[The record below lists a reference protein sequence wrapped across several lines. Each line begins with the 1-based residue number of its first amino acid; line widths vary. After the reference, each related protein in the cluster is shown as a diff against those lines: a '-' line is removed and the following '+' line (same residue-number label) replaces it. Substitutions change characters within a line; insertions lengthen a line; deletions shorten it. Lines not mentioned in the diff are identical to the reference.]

1 MDKIIISVSAIAFI
15 LLIILAAYLWKKKY
29 LRFTDDNIILIMTQ
43 PREYFYIGIAGII
56 FFGGFAVFC
65 IIDLSILGFLCF
77 YFFFVLFGVY
87 ICIIGVLWRGVLTTD
102 TLTFYTPFLPI
113 KRIKLCEITSV
124 KYTENRTGA
133 YGTGRKV
140 LEGYH
145 QQKKLFYVDES
156 CKGFEFLHYSFEG
169 DWETEDIPSGET
181 FLKGSRKI
189 ERIPFVEN
197 FSVTAKKGNII
208 RSVISFLF
216 FFVLWVLMF
225 WARDELELFYQ
236 ITLTLMMLFFLSDM
250 AAILLW
256 KVTLDYHTLTFRNS
270 FGIVKTYEIRQIT
283 GIIEEKDHIILYI
296 GRQKIVKISKDL
308 QNFNYLLERLSS
320 IPRISE

>member
-1 MDKIIISVSAIAFI
+1 MDKLIISVSAAAFI

-29 LRFTDDNIILIMTQ
+29 LNFTDDNIIFIMTA
-43 PREYFYIGIAGII
+43 PRETFFIGIAGII
-56 FFGGFAVFC
+56 FFGAGAVYF
-65 IIDLSILGFLCF
+65 IVDLSIVGFLCF
-77 YFFFVLFGVY
+77 YFFVLLGLYV
-87 ICIIGVLWRGVLTTD
+87 CIMGLLWRCVIATD
-102 TLTFYTPFLPI
+102 SLTFYLPFLPI
-113 KRIKLCEITSV
+113 KKIKLHEITHV

-133 YGTGRKV
+133 YGTGRKILV
-140 LEGYH
+140 GYH

-156 CKGFEFLHYSFEG
+156 YKGFEFLHYFFEG
-169 DWETEDIPSGET
+169 GLETEHIPSEET
-181 FLKGSRKI
+181 FLEGSSKI

-197 FSVTAKKGNII
+197 FSVTATKGNVI

-236 ITLTLMMLFFLSDM
+236 ITLTLMMLFFLSDV

-283 GIIEEKDHIILYI
+283 GIIEERDHIILYI

-308 QNFNYLLERLSS
+308 QNFNYLLERLSN
-320 IPRISE
+320 IPRISK

>member
-1 MDKIIISVSAIAFI
+1 MDKIIISLSAVAFT

-29 LRFTDDNIILIMTQ
+29 LRFTDDNIIFIMTS
-43 PREYFYIGIAGII
+43 PRETFFIGIACII
-56 FFGGFAVFC
+56 FFGAGAVYF
-65 IIDLSILGFLCF
+65 IVDFSIVGFLCF
-77 YFFFVLFGVY
+77 YFFFVLFGLY
-87 ICIIGVLWRGVLTTD
+87 ECIMGLLWRGVIATD
-102 TLTFYTPFLPI
+102 SLTFYTPFFPI
-113 KRIKLCEITSV
+113 KKIKLHEITHV
-124 KYTENRTGA
+124 KYAENRTGA
-133 YGTGRKV
+133 YGTGRKMLV
-140 LEGYH
+140 GYH

-156 CKGFEFLHYSFEG
+156 YKGFEFLHYFFEG
-169 DWETEDIPSGET
+169 DWEPEHIPSGET
-181 FLKGSRKI
+181 FLGESGKI

-197 FSVTAKKGNII
+197 FSVTATKGNVI

-236 ITLTLMMLFFLSDM
+236 IALTLMMLFFLSDM

-283 GIIEEKDHIILYI
+283 GIIEERDHIILYM

-308 QNFNYLLERLSS
+308 QNFNYLLERLSN
-320 IPRISE
+320 IPHISK

>member
-1 MDKIIISVSAIAFI
+1 MDKIIISLSAVAFI

-29 LRFTDDNIILIMTQ
+29 LRFTDDNIILIMSQ
-43 PREYFYIGIAGII
+43 SREYFYIGIAGII
-56 FFGGFAVFC
+56 FFGSFAVYF
-65 IIDLSILGFLCF
+65 IVDLSIFAFLCF
-77 YFFFVLFGVY
+77 YFIVLFNIY

-102 TLTFYTPFLPI
+102 AITFYTPFLPVKKI
-113 KRIKLCEITSV
+113 KMHEITSV

-156 CKGFEFLHYSFEG
+156 CKGFEFLHYFFEG

-181 FLKGSRKI
+181 FLKGSWKI
-189 ERIPFVEN
+189 ERTPLVEN
-197 FSVTAKKGNII
+197 FSVTATKGNVI

-283 GIIEEKDHIILYI
+283 EIIEERDHIILYM

-308 QNFNYLLERLSS
+308 QNFNYLLERLSN
-320 IPRISE
+320 IPHISK

>member
-1 MDKIIISVSAIAFI
+1 MDKIIISVSAISFI

-29 LRFTDDNIILIMTQ
+29 LRFTDDNIIFIMTA
-43 PREYFYIGIAGII
+43 PRETFFIGIAGII
-56 FFGGFAVFC
+56 FFGAFDVFC
-65 IIDLSILGFLCF
+65 IVDFSIVVFLCF
-77 YFFFVLFGVY
+77 YFIVLFNVY
-87 ICIIGVLWRGVLTTD
+87 ICIIGVLWRGVIATNS
-102 TLTFYTPFLPI
+102 LTFYMPFLPI
-113 KRIKLCEITSV
+113 KKIKLHEITHV
-124 KYTENRTGA
+124 KYAENRTGT
-133 YGTGRKV
+133 YGTGRKMLV
-140 LEGYH
+140 GYH

-156 CKGFEFLHYSFEG
+156 YKGFEFLHYFLEG
-169 DWETEDIPSGET
+169 NWEPEDIPSRET
-181 FLKGSRKI
+181 FLGGSGKI
-189 ERIPFVEN
+189 ERTPLVEN
-197 FSVTAKKGNII
+197 FSVTATKGNVI

-250 AAILLW
+250 VAILLW

-283 GIIEEKDHIILYI
+283 GIIEERDHIILYM

-308 QNFNYLLERLSS
+308 QNFNYLLERLSN
-320 IPRISE
+320 IPRISK

>member
-1 MDKIIISVSAIAFI
+1 MDRTIISVSASAFI

-29 LRFTDDNIILIMTQ
+29 LRFTDGNIIFIMTS

-56 FFGGFAVFC
+56 FFGAGAVYF
-65 IIDLSILGFLCF
+65 IVDFSLLGFLCF
-77 YFFFVLFGVY
+77 YFFVLFGLYV
-87 ICIIGVLWRGVLTTD
+87 CIMGLLWRCVITTD
-102 TLTFYTPFLPI
+102 SLTFYMPFLPI
-113 KRIKLCEITSV
+113 KKIKLHEITHV
-124 KYTENRTGA
+124 KYTENRTGG

-156 CKGFEFLHYSFEG
+156 YKGFEFLHYFFEG
-169 DWETEDIPSGET
+169 DWEPEHIPSGET
-181 FLKGSRKI
+181 FLGRSGKI

-197 FSVTAKKGNII
+197 FSVTAKKGNVI

-308 QNFNYLLERLSS
+308 QNFNYLLERLSN
-320 IPRISE
+320 IPRISK